1 MGHVFIHANVVLVA
15 GSLAQLNTSGQLQ
28 LHLYHRGFDC
38 TNAPRLVFKD
48 PIHSICTTNTMM
60 TIAVAAALG
69 GTMIGLAPRVRV
81 LIIKSLRV
89 EETGVERI
97 VPHSCHLS
105 RDKTASHR

>member
-1 MGHVFIHANVVLVA
+1 MVHVFVHATVVLVA
-15 GSLAQLNTSGQLQ
+15 GSLAQLTTSGQLQ
-28 LHLYHRGFDC
+28 LYRQYHDFDC
-38 TNAPRLVFKD
+38 TNAPRLVFKY
-48 PIHSICTTNTMM
+48 PIHSICTTNAMM

-69 GTMIGLAPRVRV
+69 GTMIGVAPRVRV

-105 RDKTASHR
+105 RDKTVSHR